1 MPANSK
7 ISKKR
12 KQIDRIDDKLLAFIN
27 KRAEISLD
35 IRELKKGEG
44 MDVYDPAR
52 EDEVVS
58 KLCARNKGPLSD
70 KDIDELFKTIMKI
83 NRGLPDKK

>member
-1 MPANSK
+1 MPANRK
-7 ISKKR
+7 ISTKR
-12 KQIDRIDDKLLAFIN
+12 KQIDKIDDKLLAFIN
-27 KRAEISLD
+27 RRAEISLD
-35 IRELKKGEG
+35 IRELKKAEG

-58 KLCARNKGPLSD
+58 KLCSRNKGPLSD